1 MQSNFSTH
9 VLDSSIGK
17 PAAGIGVQ
25 LSEAISGEVIASAET
40 NSDGRVSQWSQTPML
55 TAGQY
60 RLKFDVVSYFAASN
74 TPAFYPEVVIH
85 FTITDADQ
93 HYHVPL
99 LLSPFAYST
108 YRGS

>member
-1 MQSNFSTH
+1 MQSNLSTH
-9 VLDSSIGK
+9 VLDSSLGR
-17 PAAGIGVQ
+17 PAPGIALE
-25 LSEAISGEVIASAET
+25 LSDAISGRLIASAET
-40 NSDGRVSQWSQTPML
+40 NSDGRVSQWSQAPL
-55 TAGQY
+55 LAAGEY
-60 RLKFDVVSYFAASN
+60 KLKFDVAAYFRATN

-85 FTITDADQ
+85 FTIIDASQ